1 MRQLLIAAHGSRRES
16 SNDELKVLVSK
27 VSLELGMAFDGVQ
40 VAFLELASPS
50 IESVLNDFFNADT
63 KEVVVLPY
71 FLSAGNHV
79 VMDIPQEVEKVLC
92 HWPDKKITVLPHIGA
107 FDAMVS
113 VIVEASQH

>member
-1 MRQLLIAAHGSRRES
+1 MI
-16 SNDELKVLVSK
+16 
-27 VSLELGMAFDGVQ
+27 
-40 VAFLELASPS
+40 FLMLT
-50 IESVLNDFFNADT
+50 LR
-63 KEVVVLPY
+63 KVVVLPY

-79 VMDIPQEVEKVLC
+79 VMDIPQEIEKVLC